1 MFFYHVLITQ
11 THPAV
16 SCALLLS
23 AFASQKKLKREGKE
37 KDRLQLSTS
46 SLIQMEGN
54 ACQWMGIERLD
65 GQFIVKQITRGG
77 CLHIIQGGGYHV
89 TYSAYCLHATL
100 DSVLDLLQLLLCDPI
115 AHYSEDE
122 AFSVEV
128 VGAIRKYHKDL
139 VPFLIYDSYAH
150 ILLKLRHA
158 TMETTSSFKM
168 N

>member
-1 MFFYHVLITQ
+1 M
-11 THPAV
+11 
-16 SCALLLS
+16 
-23 AFASQKKLKREGKE
+23 
-37 KDRLQLSTS
+37 
-46 SLIQMEGN
+46 
-54 ACQWMGIERLD
+54 
-65 GQFIVKQITRGG
+65 
-77 CLHIIQGGGYHV
+77 
-89 TYSAYCLHATL
+89 
-100 DSVLDLLQLLLCDPI
+100 LDLLQLLLCDPI